1 MISVCLNVLDE
12 RGHQFQD
19 FVVRSLCNV
28 VGVGIKFLWF
38 SIEDKKAIG
47 NEILTKFFGNPSDIC
62 KIKNGLLLNG
72 LIVQN
77 LLINN
82 SHYGYFKFRNMTGKF
97 LDDILIDMFG
107 ATKKLI
113 MGLSELVLKNEA
125 SDNYIAL
132 LGLCFQNFYQV
143 TTYPFC
149 LSYSEFTSEINL
161 EETTTTYLPDSWESA
176 FMDLALFE
184 RMVAMISQPA
194 VTMPIRLSII
204 KVFSRISSIK
214 PSVIKDDPKQNEYVK
229 FVLLL
234 PNMLLQHL
242 NLQDRGCLEDLLDLF
257 LRFTFVMGLRKIVQF
272 TEQFEVW
279 MNCFLLI
286 LTQVFQNY
294 YQIDDKLFHT
304 VNQLFKKITYHYS
317 GVEYDFVGKLT
328 QGFKIYM
335 SVNFNQNSNIN
346 IFKELSY
353 RHFHKFEKLLNARFE
368 YFKEFYQNDK
378 KEAFELIDGA
388 LSQSMSEL
396 TVIYFKSEFEWPIGQ
411 HRRNRSESSSDKAD
425 RVSNLSFLPCPHYS
439 DSIGDAK

>member
-1 MISVCLNVLDE
+1 MISVCLSVLHE

-38 SIEDKKAIG
+38 SIEDKKAIS
-47 NEILTKFFGNPSDIC
+47 NEILTKFFSNPQDLC

-97 LDDILIDMFG
+97 LDDILIDMFT

-113 MGLSELVLKNEA
+113 FGLSELVLKNEA
-125 SDNYIAL
+125 NDNFMAL
-132 LGLCFQNFYQV
+132 LGLCFQNFYQI

-161 EETTTTYLPDSWESA
+161 EETSTTFLPDSWEPVM
-176 FMDLALFE
+176 MDLALFE
-184 RMVAMISQPA
+184 RMVAVISHQSLPM
-194 VTMPIRLSII
+194 TIRLSIM

-214 PSVIKDDPKQNEYVK
+214 PSVIKDDPKQCEYCK

-234 PNMLLQHL
+234 PNMLLPHL

-257 LRFTFVMGLRKIVQF
+257 LRFTYVMGLRKIVQY
-272 TEQFEVW
+272 TEQFDVW
-279 MNCFLLI
+279 MNCFLVI

-328 QGFKIYM
+328 QAFKIYM
-335 SVNFNQNSNIN
+335 NVNFSQTSTLN

-353 RHFHKFEKLLNARFE
+353 THFHKFEKLLNSRFE

-378 KEAFELIDGA
+378 KGALQLIDGA
-388 LSQSMSEL
+388 LSQSMEEL
-396 TVIYFKSEFEWPIGQ
+396 TVDWVYSEFEHSAGQ
-411 HRRNRSESSSDKAD
+411 S
-425 RVSNLSFLPCPHYS
+425 
-439 DSIGDAK
+439 